1 MYNSPHCIRFN
12 NWPSVAHWDQTKKI
26 KNQLNQ
32 ELGMERPH
40 ISHFLLFL
48 KLDLFQLF
56 FPGLDRGFCRYFLTK
71 LNFSLRLTGQY
82 RMPPF
87 KCTFCPLF
95 LDAFSQTKSIFTYWY
110 YVIIF
115 GEKYTEK
122 SVPIQHKHDNIFF
135 TNFPRCLNKKCFS
148 LFSFE

>member
-1 MYNSPHCIRFN
+1 MVLARCTRFN

-26 KNQLNQ
+26 KNQVNQ

-40 ISHFLLFL
+40 ISYFLLFL
-48 KLDLFQLF
+48 KLDLLQLF

-87 KCTFCPLF
+87 KFVLFSSLF
-95 LDAFSQTKSIFTYWY
+95 LDSLSVTKCICIGIMELSLETNIIGTYRYRYSTNMIISFS
-110 YVIIF
+110 
-115 GEKYTEK
+115 
-122 SVPIQHKHDNIFF
+122 PISHDA
-135 TNFPRCLNKKCFS
+135 
-148 LFSFE
+148 